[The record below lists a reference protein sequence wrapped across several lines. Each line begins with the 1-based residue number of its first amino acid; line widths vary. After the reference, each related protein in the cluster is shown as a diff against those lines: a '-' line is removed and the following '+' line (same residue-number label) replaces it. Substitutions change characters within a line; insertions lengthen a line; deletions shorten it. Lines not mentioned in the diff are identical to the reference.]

1 MDSDSPLI
9 TYYDIDKINALS
21 YYLSGFQLNQ
31 LNQRCQFKIVRQ
43 PPRFFEDPELHG
55 DWRQFLF
62 VVGIF
67 KYQCTGK
74 EYYFCID
81 RGDHSSNKMNEGY
94 HLPLL
99 KHVRYYFKTNFNA
112 AAIAADGEVKA
123 YSKKIVPILSSFPIR
138 VPRKLPFLPRSTQI
152 KKIRTRMNH
161 LFKLP
166 TLSDYHQWRLRE
178 RDLDVFFLLIY
189 YNKPHHRHLN
199 QFRAEI
205 MRALAGHRH
214 LKFSMGFVSNNVL
227 PEDVKD
233 LRRSRLNM
241 KEYLEQLARSK
252 IAIYVRGPHDGISS
266 KFGQYMAMAK
276 PIVGQT
282 LVNNRERLYN
292 FPNFDRQFG
301 YDDPEQIAN
310 RVIELLDRPDEMD
323 QLARSNATI
332 YDRYLHPK
340 SVVSEILG
348 HLNS

>member
-31 LNQRCQFKIVRQ
+31 LNKRCQFKIARQ
-43 PPRFFEDPELHG
+43 PPRFFEDPKLHG
-55 DWRQFLF
+55 DWRKILSA
-62 VVGIF
+62 VGIF

-74 EYYFCID
+74 EYHFCID

-112 AAIAADGEVKA
+112 DAISADREVKA

-138 VPRKLPFLPRSTQI
+138 VSRRLSFLPRSIQI

-166 TLSDYHQWRLRE
+166 TLKDYHRWRLHE

-189 YNKPHHRHLN
+189 YDKPHHRYLN
-199 QFRAEI
+199 QFRTEI
-205 MRALAGHRH
+205 MRALARHHH
-214 LKFSMGFVSNNVL
+214 LKFSMGFVSNKVL
-227 PEDVKD
+227 PEDVTD
-233 LRRSRLNM
+233 LQQPRLSM
-241 KEYLEQLARSK
+241 KEYLKQLARSK

-282 LVNNRERLYN
+282 IANNRERLYN
-292 FPNFDRQFG
+292 FPNFDRQFD

-310 RVIELLDRPDEMD
+310 RVVELLDRPDEID

-332 YDRYLHPK
+332 YDRYLHPEN
-340 SVVSEILG
+340 VVSEILG
-348 HLNS
+348 YLNY